1 MIPYFHVDAFA
12 QRPFAGNPAGVCPLP
27 AWLPAAQMQQIAAEN
42 NLAETAFIVPR
53 TGAEY
58 DIRWFTP
65 AVEIDLCGHATLA
78 SAHVL
83 FTHLDFA
90 GEQVVFHS
98 QSGPLHVS
106 READGRLTLDFPSRP
121 PQEMATH
128 PTGLTDALHAT
139 PLRVLA
145 ARDLLV
151 TFNTE
156 AEVLALKPDYARI
169 AALEYVGV
177 IATAPGTDGVDF
189 VSRFFAPRVGVPEDP
204 VTGSAHSTLI
214 PFWAEK
220 LGKTELRARQ
230 ISPRGGDLWC
240 RLRGDRVD
248 ISGYAVT
255 YAKGEISVGKE
266 AEAVGSADTGGVQ

>member
-1 MIPYFHVDAFA
+1 MIRYFHVDAFA
-12 QRPFAGNPAGVCPLP
+12 QTPFTGNPAGVCPLD
-27 AWLPAAQMQQIAAEN
+27 AALPAGLMQQIAAEN
-42 NLAETAFIVPR
+42 HLAETAFIVPR
-53 TGAEY
+53 PGAPADY

-65 AVEIDLCGHATLA
+65 TVEIDLCGHATLA

-83 FTHLDFA
+83 FTHLGFGA
-90 GEQVVFHS
+90 EQVTFHS
-98 QSGPLHVS
+98 QSGPLKVS
-106 READGRLTLDFPSRP
+106 REPDGRLTLDFPSRP
-121 PQEMATH
+121 PRELTTH

-151 TFNTE
+151 VFNTE
-156 AEVLALKPDYARI
+156 AEVLALKPDYARL

-214 PFWAEK
+214 PYWAAK

-240 RLRGDRVD
+240 ALRGNRVD
-248 ISGYAVT
+248 IGGYAVT
-255 YAKGEISVGKE
+255 YAVGELRVG
-266 AEAVGSADTGGVQ
+266 